1 MGGLG
6 VRDGTNGL
14 KLCCLIPDAEF
25 SDSRNE

>member
-1 MGGLG
+1 MGGWG

-14 KLCCLIPDAEF
+14 KLCCLTPEAEF